1 MINTHKYCI
10 NCENEVG
17 EALRDS
23 HDDFCSPECAEEYA
37 ANADPEL
44 LNRARNT
51 NPDALPITQDSW
63 TGNRTGYNSTTGNK
77 NNGLPPNNEDAIAS
91 MLKIGGVSQA
101 DIDKV
106 LQTKSSN
113 ESEPK

>member
-1 MINTHKYCI
+1 MIIHKYCI
-10 NCENEVG
+10 NCEEQISNYDPVKNG
-17 EALRDS
+17 IT
-23 HDDFCSPECAEEYA
+23 DFCSDKCSQEYA
-37 ANADPEL
+37 ASCDTEL

-51 NPDALPITQDSW
+51 NPDALPINNIEITSPW
-63 TGNRTGYNSTTGNK
+63 GRKRVITTDGS
-77 NNGLPPNNEDAIAS
+77 LPPNSEDAIAS

-101 DIDKV
+101 DIAKV